1 MAMTKK
7 EKEALEA
14 ALTVAALRTTTDVAP
29 DVPPPTNG
37 GLSKGF
43 AVVGERSDYGRVE
56 LACSSSVHH
65 GIGQQDKTT
74 SQNARHLYST
84 KILALKALRRVIE
97 RDCAERL
104 RRVDRM
110 IEVESS
116 NAELTG
122 RAEGEGPR

>member
-14 ALTVAALRTTTDVAP
+14 ALTVAALRTTTDVSP
-29 DVPPPTNG
+29 DVPPPTGG

-43 AVVGERSDYGRVE
+43 AVVGERSDYMRVE
-56 LACSSSVHH
+56 PACSSSVHH
-65 GIGQQDKTT
+65 GVGHQDKTT

-84 KILALKALRRVIE
+84 KMLALKALRRAIE

-116 NAELTG
+116 NV
-122 RAEGEGPR
+122 